1 MFSDNNFR
9 TRFYAV
15 AACASVLVPWSAPI
29 TAQERSESSEMRPLE
44 TVVVT
49 ARRRDE
55 TLLEVPVSVTALSAE
70 DLRSA
75 NAFGLEDLAQL
86 TPGLNFSALPG
97 GFAEPTIRGLTQTD
111 QLGLIGNVGVFVDG
125 IFLNNRASIEFG
137 NMDLA
142 QIEVLKG
149 PQAALFGRDTFAG
162 AINYRTRAPVLGEFD
177 GMVEAQVGSDELYG
191 LRGSFNLPMGDNFAV
206 RLFGGTS
213 SFDGTI
219 TNEREGASD
228 NLGGWEER
236 STYGLQALYD
246 NGPFRVK
253 LMHLKNRQEEDNPG
267 TRALRFTENTGGTV
281 YVIPDGQGGTFT
293 NGSLP
298 KGDLPNIDRVDIDPR
313 GRGLKGD
320 IELSYAVVE
329 YDFDFATLSATVST
343 SESNYSSLFDN
354 FGDPANYTRPF
365 FPLTP
370 DLSNYFFTDQTGDA
384 AEQDSYEI
392 RLASNNDGG
401 LDWQVGIVR
410 FDASTGGVLSTTTPL
425 ISDRNTLETITRVE
439 ERIVQEID
447 AVFGAVS
454 VPVTPR
460 LNIGAELR
468 YTWEDQALTDKAD
481 IFFFPVVSRPFSSI
495 DAEFNYWGGRL
506 SVDYLYDDNTMFY
519 GSVSRGVKT
528 GGINAAQQGTE
539 FATYDEETNLSY
551 ELGVKTQM
559 LDGRLTLVGALFYI
573 DWEDLQST
581 APGDIGIGPVV
592 LNGLGSPSSQGIE
605 LDATFA
611 VTDQFRVRVA
621 TTWLDPTYGDDF
633 TDQAIEGFCPQTTA
647 VPTVQRCSATVS
659 GTQLARTPDFQFF
672 ASGTYT
678 WPDALWGMDAYARAD
693 YSYEGEKFSTSQNS
707 AAITAIELVN
717 LRAGLRSEMLEFA
730 FWMDNAFDE
739 ALLLRGTVFTDPSD
753 GLVCSACGA
762 LASTRLTAG
771 NGRTF
776 GATVTK
782 RF

>member
-1 MFSDNNFR
+1 MASYNKRNALFC
-9 TRFYAV
+9 TAAALV
-15 AACASVLVPWSAPI
+15 AALPSFSAPAK
-29 TAQERSESSEMRPLE
+29 AQEKGASKMPLE
-44 TVVVT
+44 TIVVT

-55 TLLEVPVSVTALSAE
+55 GLLEVPVSVTALTAE

-111 QLGLIGNVGVFVDG
+111 QLGLIGNVGVFIDG

-137 NMDLA
+137 NMDLE

-149 PQAALFGRDTFAG
+149 PQSALFGRDTFAG
-162 AINYRTRAPVLGEFD
+162 AINYRTRGPVIGEFD
-177 GMVEAQVGSDELYG
+177 GMLEAQLGSDELYSV
-191 LRGSFNLPMGDNFAV
+191 RGSFNIPMGDSFAA
-206 RLFGGTS
+206 RIFGGTS

-219 TNEREGASD
+219 PNEREGASD

-236 STYGLQALYD
+236 STFGAQVLFD
-246 NGPFRVK
+246 NGGPLRVRAMY
-253 LMHLKNRQEEDNPG
+253 LQNRQEEDNPA

-281 YVIPDGQGGTFT
+281 YVVDDGAGGTF
-293 NGSLP
+293 NVGSLP
-298 KGDLPNIDRVDIDPR
+298 GGDLPNLDRVSIDPR
-313 GRGLKGD
+313 GAGLEGD
-320 IELSYAVVE
+320 LEMAYAIVE

-343 SESNYSSLFDN
+343 SESNYSSFFDN
-354 FGDPANYTRPF
+354 FGDEANYTRPF

-370 DLSNYFFTDQTGDA
+370 DLSNYFFTNQTGDA
-384 AEQDSYEI
+384 AEQDSYEL
-392 RLASNNDGG
+392 RLASNGDAG

-425 ISDRNTLETITRVE
+425 ISDINTLETITRVE

-447 AVFGAVS
+447 AVFGAVN
-454 VPVTPR
+454 VPVTSK

-468 YTWEDQALTDKAD
+468 YTWEDQALTDEAD

-495 DAEFNYWGGRL
+495 DAKFDYWSGRI
-506 SVDYLYDDNTMFY
+506 SADYLLNDSTMIY
-519 GSVSRGVKT
+519 GSLSRGVKT

-581 APGDIGIGPVV
+581 APGDIGIGPSVV
-592 LNGLGSPSSQGIE
+592 NGIGSPSSTGIE
-605 LDATFA
+605 LDATFD
-611 VTDQFRVRVA
+611 VTDQFRLRVA
-621 TTWLDPTYGDDF
+621 TTFLDPTYGDDF
-633 TDQAIEGFCPQTTA
+633 TDQAIEGFCPENPS
-647 VPTVQRCSATVS
+647 VPTVQRCSATSS
-659 GTQLARTPDFQFF
+659 GNRIARTPEFSFF

-678 WPDALWGMDAYARAD
+678 WSDVVWGLDAYARAD
-693 YSYEGEKFSTSQNS
+693 YSYEGDKYATSANS
-707 AAITAIELVN
+707 ASITEIELVN
-717 LRAGLRSEMLEFA
+717 LRAGLRNDSLEVA
-730 FWMDNAFDE
+730 LWMDNALDE
-739 ALLLRGTVFTDPSD
+739 ALLARGTPFTDPSD
-753 GLVCSACGA
+753 GTVCAACGA